1 METRG
6 KKAAGP
12 GCGASPGGKNPVP
25 GGGRRVD
32 GRPTATKHRRQR
44 AGQRVGK
51 MGLNSWPVQRRSRT
65 KTSSPVS
72 ATARLLLEHPCR
84 CGLPQVGCAGSAA
97 RRDEEIPR
105 AEITRN
111 GPAMRRSVSRNLE
124 PEFRSSVVGF
134 SGDDESDG
142 LELDARRPARGSQLH
157 SGEQSILRAKVISPP
172 LPSCFKPDC
181 S

>member
-25 GGGRRVD
+25 GGGCRVD

-84 CGLPQVGCAGSAA
+84 RGLPQVGCAGSAA

-105 AEITRN
+105 AESTRN
-111 GPAMRRSVSRNLE
+111 GAAMRRSRCLTLKPGCRASL
-124 PEFRSSVVGF
+124 VGF
-134 SGDDESDG
+134 CGDDENDG
-142 LELDARRPARGSQLH
+142 LDFDSPRELGAQRTPGESKQPSSRQRPDT
-157 SGEQSILRAKVISPP
+157 
-172 LPSCFKPDC
+172 SCH
-181 S
+181 